1 MMGGGGGRLPDQIP
15 SHHYA
20 KHISPCVAFLTGRH
34 TAEKIT
40 NGRKRGSLRQPTW
53 RFRAECRLTTYQ
65 FQSSLIFHASVPF
78 FVQLSGGHKYVPA
91 RQDVNAPDL
100 YIPIMGLWTYCILV
114 GFALFGGQA
123 FRPELVYNTVSA
135 AIGAWTVH
143 TFLLKLLLWVLGISS
158 VVPLL
163 ELAAYAGYPFV
174 AACVV
179 LGAKLALG
187 ALQHSSS

>member
-1 MMGGGGGRLPDQIP
+1 
-15 SHHYA
+15 
-20 KHISPCVAFLTGRH
+20 
-34 TAEKIT
+34 
-40 NGRKRGSLRQPTW
+40 
-53 RFRAECRLTTYQ
+53 
-65 FQSSLIFHASVPF
+65 
-78 FVQLSGGHKYVPA
+78 
-91 RQDVNAPDL
+91 
-100 YIPIMGLWTYCILV
+100 
-114 GFALFGGQA
+114 
-123 FRPELVYNTVSA
+123 VYNTVSA